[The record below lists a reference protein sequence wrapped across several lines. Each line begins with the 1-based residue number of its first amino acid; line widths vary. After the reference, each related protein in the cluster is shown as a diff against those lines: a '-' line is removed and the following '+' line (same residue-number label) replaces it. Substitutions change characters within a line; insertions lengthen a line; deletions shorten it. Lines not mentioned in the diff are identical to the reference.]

1 MKTKTTIQDIA
12 RLAGVSKAT
21 VSHYLNEHYDKMSA
35 KTRERIRAAIED
47 TGYRPSTAA
56 RSLNA
61 KSTRLLGVIIGDL
74 TNSFSNQLIKGLTDY
89 VQSHD
94 YQLILA
100 SSHQK
105 EAYERKYL
113 NSMADMGV
121 DGFLV
126 QPSPHFEEVWN
137 ELSIDRPLV
146 YFDSPP
152 KGSSALYVKTDSY
165 RAVYEAMEMT
175 VQRGYRHFLMLT
187 ADPTLIVTRQERASG
202 FLDCIT
208 RHDLSYEVLLAGHT
222 TTADE
227 LTALLTPYILKYEKL
242 CIFAAN
248 NWLLKKA
255 FQALQDFRALIP
267 QQIGLLGM
275 DAYEWNNLVVP
286 PITTILQ
293 PAEQE
298 GIEAGRLLI
307 HAVEGKSEALH
318 SCILPCRINEQ
329 LSTMMQ

>member
-1 MKTKTTIQDIA
+1 M
-12 RLAGVSKAT
+12 AGVSKAT

-35 KTRERIRAAIED
+35 KTRERIRETIES
-47 TGYRPSTAA
+47 TGYRPSIAA

-61 KSTRLLGVIIGDL
+61 KRTRLIGVIIGDL
-74 TNSFSNQLIKGLTDY
+74 TNVFSNQLIKGLTDY
-89 VQSHD
+89 VQKHD

-105 EAYERKYL
+105 EAYERKYVS
-113 NSMADMGV
+113 SMYDIGV

-126 QPSPHFEEVWN
+126 QPSPRFEEVWK
-137 ELSIDRPLV
+137 EFPPDRPLV

-152 KGSSALYVKTDSY
+152 PDTSALYVKTDSY
-165 RAVYEAMEMT
+165 RAVYEAMELAIR
-175 VQRGYRHFLMLT
+175 RGYRHFLMLT
-187 ADPTLIVTRQERASG
+187 ADPTLIITRQERASG

-208 RHDLSYEVLLAGHT
+208 AHDLPYDVLLAEHST
-222 TTADE
+222 SIEE
-227 LTALLTPYILKYEKL
+227 LASTLTPYVLRYEKL
-242 CIFAAN
+242 CIFASN
-248 NWLLKKA
+248 NWLLKKS

-275 DAYEWNNLVVP
+275 DAYEWNNLVFP

-293 PAEQE
+293 PAEEE
-298 GIEAGRLLI
+298 GITAGRLLI
-307 HAVEGKSEALH
+307 RAIEGQSEALH
-318 SCILPCRINEQ
+318 PCVLSCRINEQ